1 LPPFPPYHKI
11 EENAR
16 GISALR
22 PKGTALPTDAALA
35 RLLVA
40 STPAEQDAAWRDFVA
55 AYSRLILHSARAV
68 AREGD
73 GAMDAYAFMLER
85 LQADGFARLRAYRED
100 SRAKFSTWLVV
111 VLRRMAVDHRRQR
124 VGREGAG
131 EPSQTTQLRRRL
143 DQLAGE
149 VLDVAQTVRETGEAA
164 DEQVQRAEVN
174 RAVSEALA
182 RLDSRDALLLTLRF
196 EEDLPASRIAKVMGF
211 PSQFHVYRRLKV
223 VLGELREQLRRRGID
238 GPAP

>member
-1 LPPFPPYHKI
+1 MPPFRPYHKI
-11 EENAR
+11 DRHKR
-16 GISALR
+16 GFPVLW
-22 PKGTALPTDAALA
+22 PQGTVLPTDPTLA
-35 RLLVA
+35 RLLLA

-73 GAMDAYAFMLER
+73 GVMDAYAFMLER
-85 LQADGFARLRAYRED
+85 LRADRFARLRAYRED
-100 SRAKFSTWLVV
+100 GRAKFSTWLVV
-111 VLRRMAVDHRRQR
+111 VLRRLAIDHRRQR
-124 VGREGAG
+124 VGREDAG
-131 EPSQTTQLRRRL
+131 EVSEATALRRRL
-143 DQLAGE
+143 EQLAGE
-149 VLDVAQTVRETGEAA
+149 VVDVAQLAHESGDAA

-174 RAVSEALA
+174 RALTDAMA

-196 EEDLPASRIAKVMGF
+196 EEDLPASRIAAVMGF

-223 VLGELREQLRRRGID
+223 VLGDLREQLRRCGID